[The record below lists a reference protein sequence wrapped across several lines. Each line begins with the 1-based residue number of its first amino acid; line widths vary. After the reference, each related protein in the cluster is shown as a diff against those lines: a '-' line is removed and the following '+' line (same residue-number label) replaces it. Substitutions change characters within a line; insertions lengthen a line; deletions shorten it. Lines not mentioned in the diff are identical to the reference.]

1 MSNRFLAITCRVIGI
16 IYTVVISLAAFDALF
31 DGFRYYSFGGA
42 EALGYGL
49 GMFFG
54 YLVIAFA
61 GLIVFW
67 SISNILFDLAE
78 TKESVRY
85 LSEQNRKLLRALNC
99 DEPALNYGS
108 QPVTEQRVEGG
119 WVCPKCGR
127 VTPDSQRMCMDCG
140 YQK

>member
-16 IYTVVISLAAFDALF
+16 IYTVLICLVAFGALF
-31 DGFRYYSFGGA
+31 DGLRYVSYGGA

-49 GMFFG
+49 GGFLG
-54 YLVIAFA
+54 YLFVAFT
-61 GLIVFW
+61 GLILFW

-78 TKESVRY
+78 TKESIRQ

-99 DEPALNYGS
+99 DEPALNYGN
-108 QPVTEQRVEGG
+108 QPVAEQRVEGG